1 MDSRC
6 RLIRWAGVC
15 STLLLAGGCAARRPV
30 LYPNDQYQRVGD
42 AVAQRDTDECMQR
55 ADIYVKTGS
64 AAGHVAGNAATE
76 TAVGG
81 ASGAAIGAVGGA
93 ISGNAGEGAAV
104 GAATGATAGLLH
116 SIFSQSA
123 STDPVFNNF
132 VERCLHE
139 KGYEPI
145 GWR

>member
-1 MDSRC
+1 M
-6 RLIRWAGVC
+6 IKWVGVC
-15 STLLLAGGCAARRPV
+15 WTLLLALGCAARRPV

-42 AVAQRDTDECMQR
+42 AVAQRDIEECMQR
-55 ADIYVKTGS
+55 ADTYVKTGS
-64 AAGHVAGNAATE
+64 TAGPAAGHAATG

-93 ISGNAGEGAAV
+93 VSGNAGEGAAV

-116 SIFSQSA
+116 SIFSQST
-123 STDPVFNNF
+123 STDPVFASF
-132 VERCLHE
+132 VDRCLRE

-145 GWR
+145 GWK